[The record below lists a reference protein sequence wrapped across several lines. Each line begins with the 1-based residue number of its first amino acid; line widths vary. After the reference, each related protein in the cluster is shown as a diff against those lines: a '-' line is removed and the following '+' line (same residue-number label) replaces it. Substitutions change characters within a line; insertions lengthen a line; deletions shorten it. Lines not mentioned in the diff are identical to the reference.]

1 VPVKL
6 RIENLKVVVV
16 RDAGRRHLI
25 ELEAVRRV
33 ACCTQ
38 LTMQCERRCT
48 ADMTASGETG

>member
-25 ELEAVRRV
+25 ELRGGKVELRV
-33 ACCTQ
+33 A
-38 LTMQCERRCT
+38 L
-48 ADMTASGETG
+48 S